1 MLSIIISMI
10 IVSFIDFEA
19 TFVKLFKDKIS
30 KKNKTMKSSVF
41 NSAFFCQRS
50 KDSEDDKQ

>member
-1 MLSIIISMI
+1 MI

-50 KDSEDDKQ
+50 KDSEDEKQ